1 MENKLHL
8 SASPHIREKRAVP
21 HVMRDVVIALVPA
34 LIASFYYFG
43 LRALLITLV
52 AVATALIT
60 EHIIAVFMLKRKSP
74 VGDLSAVVTGLL
86 IAFNVPVG
94 IDPSKVIIGT
104 VFAVGVAKWAFGGL
118 GANFI
123 NPALAGRAFILASHP
138 AQMTGTIF
146 GKITQGVLG
155 NNVLTVSSS
164 DTTVA
169 NQLQLTG
176 EAIDTSFV
184 NISGIPN
191 SAIIDALSS
200 SGTKQAVSDTAS
212 VIADTTATNSSAILS
227 KIDAVTSA
235 TPLDVANQFYFNIKD
250 TLHSIDPEQVEVVKD
265 TSFDILET
273 FQEALPNLF
282 LGNVGGVLGETSA
295 IAILLGA
302 VYMLYKGVINFTI
315 PFVYIGTVFVLYL
328 ISTSFAG
335 DLALI
340 SSETLTMATYQI
352 LAGGLLLGAFFM
364 ATDMVT
370 SPITVKG
377 QAIFAFGCGL
387 LTFIIRRYGGY
398 PEGVS
403 YSILLMNL
411 VVPLIDRY
419 VRPKVYGTKKV
430 KGAKA

>member
-21 HVMRDVVIALVPA
+21 HVMRDVVIALIPA
-34 LIASFYYFG
+34 LIASFYFFG
-43 LRALLITLV
+43 LRALLLTLT
-52 AVATALIT
+52 AVATALLT
-60 EHIIAVFMLKRKSP
+60 EHIIAVYMLKKKTP
-74 VGDLSAVVTGLL
+74 IGDLSAVVTGIL

-94 IDPSKVIIGT
+94 IDPAKVVIGT
-104 VFAVGVAKWAFGGL
+104 IFAVGVAKWAFGGL

-146 GKITQGVLG
+146 GKVTQGVIGSNPESINL
-155 NNVLTVSSS
+155 
-164 DTTVA
+164 
-169 NQLQLTG
+169 
-176 EAIDTSFV
+176 
-184 NISGIPN
+184 SGIPKE
-191 SAIIDALSS
+191 SIEV
-200 SGTKQAVSDTAS
+200 AVST
-212 VIADTTATNSSAILS
+212 VADSTATITSASQAGGSSMVE
-227 KIDAVTSA
+227 AVTSA
-235 TPLDVANQFYFNIKD
+235 TPLEVANNFYFNIKD
-250 TLHSIDPEQVEVVKD
+250 SINSIDPEQLATVKD

-282 LGNVGGVLGETSA
+282 LGNVGGVIGETSA
-295 IAILLGA
+295 LAILIGA
-302 VYMLYKGVINFTI
+302 IYMLYKGVINFTI
-315 PFVYIGTVFVLYL
+315 PFIYIGTVFVFYL
-328 ISTSFAG
+328 ISTSLTG

-340 SSETLTMATYQI
+340 SSETLTMATYQV

-377 QAIFAFGCGL
+377 QALFAFGCGV

-411 VVPLIDRY
+411 AVPLIDRY
-419 VRPKVYGTKKV
+419 MKPKVYGTKKV

>member
-1 MENKLHL
+1 MEKKLHL

-21 HVMRDVVIALVPA
+21 HVMRDVVIALIPA
-34 LIASFYYFG
+34 LIASFYFFG
-43 LRALLITLV
+43 VRALLITLI
-52 AVATALIT
+52 AVAAALMT
-60 EHIIAVFMLKRKSP
+60 EHVIAVFMLKRKSP
-74 VGDLSAVVTGLL
+74 IGDLSAVVTGML

-94 IDPSKVIIGT
+94 IDPVKVVIGT

-138 AQMTGTIF
+138 AEMTGTVF
-146 GKITQGVLG
+146 TKVSQGVVG
-155 NNVLTVSSS
+155 
-164 DTTVA
+164 A
-169 NQLQLTG
+169 NP
-176 EAIDTSFV
+176 EAV
-184 NISGIPN
+184 NLSGIPMEN
-191 SAIIDALSS
+191 IWNAVSPVSDTLPVDSTVA
-200 SGTKQAVSDTAS
+200 AVSDTVASGAS
-212 VIADTTATNSSAILS
+212 VMADSELVT
-227 KIDAVTSA
+227 AVTSA
-235 TPLDVANQFYFNIKD
+235 TPLDVANRFFFDIKD
-250 TLHSIDPEQVEVVKD
+250 SINAIDPEQVANVKD
-265 TSFDILET
+265 TSFDILDT
-273 FQEALPNLF
+273 FYEALPNLF
-282 LGNVGGVLGETSA
+282 LGNVGGVIGETSA

-302 VYMLYKGVINFTI
+302 VYMLYKGIINFTT
-315 PFVYIGTVFVLYL
+315 PVVYITTVFVLYL
-328 ISTSFAG
+328 ISTSLTG

-377 QAIFAFGCGL
+377 QALFAFGCGL

-419 VRPKVYGTKKV
+419 VRPKVYGTGKV

>member
-1 MENKLHL
+1 MEKRLHL

-21 HVMRDVVIALVPA
+21 HVMRDVVIALIPA
-34 LIASFYYFG
+34 LIASFYFFG
-43 LRALLITLV
+43 FRALLLTLV

-60 EHIIAVFMLKRKSP
+60 EHGIAVFMLKRKTP
-74 VGDLSAVVTGLL
+74 IGDLSAVVTGIL

-94 IDPSKVIIGT
+94 IDPAKVIVGT
-104 VFAVGVAKWAFGGL
+104 IFAVGVAKWAFGGL

-146 GKITQGVLG
+146 KDVSDGVVG
-155 NNVLTVSSS
+155 
-164 DTTVA
+164 A
-169 NQLQLTG
+169 NSETLNL
-176 EAIDTSFV
+176 
-184 NISGIPN
+184 SGIPLEN
-191 SAIIDALSS
+191 IKAAVSPVTDSAALSD
-200 SGTKQAVSDTAS
+200 TITTAS
-212 VIADTTATNSSAILS
+212 SQLNSSELVE
-227 KIDAVTSA
+227 AVTSA
-235 TPLDVANQFYFNIKD
+235 TPLDVANRFYFNIKD
-250 TLHSIDPEQVEVVKD
+250 TLNAIEPEGVGAIKD

-282 LGNVGGVLGETSA
+282 LGNVGGVIGETSA
-295 IAILLGA
+295 LAILLGA
-302 VYMLYKGVINFTI
+302 IYMLYKGVINFTI
-315 PFVYIGTVFVLYL
+315 PVVYIGTVFVLYL
-328 ISTSFAG
+328 ISTSLTG
-335 DLALI
+335 NLSLI

-370 SPITVKG
+370 SPITAKG
-377 QAIFAFGCGL
+377 QALFAFGCGL

-419 VRPKVYGTKKV
+419 IRPKVYGTGKV